1 MRYVNL
7 LVAVAMLLLAGC
19 GPSQS
24 DAEQALVELRAAT
37 TGLAESARRFAPDD
51 LQRVESRLVSLEQL
65 LEQRDF
71 AAVVEAAPRVQTELD
86 ELKATTV
93 AQQAQFEAELA
104 QRQAEWSRVA
114 DLTAA
119 MERTLATRLTMLAKQ
134 PKLPDNLP
142 RDVFAQVGADFARAR
157 ADFAA
162 AGRAAQQGDFA
173 RAAVLGKRSQEMYE
187 GVMRDVG
194 IAPALEATD

>member
-71 AAVVEAAPRVQTELD
+71 AAVVEAAPRVQT
-86 ELKATTV
+86 
-93 AQQAQFEAELA
+93 
-104 QRQAEWSRVA
+104 
-114 DLTAA
+114 
-119 MERTLATRLTMLAKQ
+119 
-134 PKLPDNLP
+134 
-142 RDVFAQVGADFARAR
+142 
-157 ADFAA
+157 
-162 AGRAAQQGDFA
+162 
-173 RAAVLGKRSQEMYE
+173 
-187 GVMRDVG
+187 
-194 IAPALEATD
+194 